1 MAQGTGSTLI
11 GVRWNVSGAEK
22 EMDFFVKSSGT
33 SVFRLETDA
42 IKVGMPFQMTQTG
55 TGYSFNLVSV
65 TGTTASGN
73 LRGWRVNVTTS
84 ASITHGDLQCI
95 HGYLTLG
102 ATNTLATN
110 AAVYPLSAWI
120 DVPSDLTTG
129 TGNLIAGL
137 RVIFDANGLD
147 LSSLAGGGE
156 SALIY
161 AQKWSDSGG
170 DLEHG
175 LRIVCG
181 GGTGSIKNA
190 ISVASTG
197 SATLGRFLDWT
208 EGPAG
213 FQEFA
218 TLPLADAQSRHVIIY
233 MGDSATN
240 AAVFA
245 EVSVTAGLGS
255 QYWSSAGQMYIRVN
269 NAGVEADWQVVDTS
283 DN

>member
-1 MAQGTGSTLI
+1 MGTG
-11 GVRWNVSGAEK
+11 
-22 EMDFFVKSSGT
+22 
-33 SVFRLETDA
+33 
-42 IKVGMPFQMTQTG
+42 
-55 TGYSFNLVSV
+55 
-65 TGTTASGN
+65 
-73 LRGWRVNVTTS
+73 
-84 ASITHGDLQCI
+84 
-95 HGYLTLG
+95 
-102 ATNTLATN
+102 NTLATN

-129 TGNLIAGL
+129 SGNLIAGL
-137 RVIFDANGLD
+137 RVIFDANNLD

-208 EGPAG
+208 EGPTG

-218 TLPLADAQSRHVIIY
+218 TLPTVDAQSRHLVIY
-233 MGDSATN
+233 MGNSATN

-245 EVSVTAGLGS
+245 EVSVVAGLGS
-255 QYWSSAGQMYIRVN
+255 LYISSAGQLYIRVN